1 MWYTIFGGR
10 SGKKKKKKENK
21 NKENFTSSIYSNYF
35 TRRNYSF
42 NK

>member
-21 NKENFTSSIYSNYF
+21 NKENFTSSIYFTYF
-35 TRRNYSF
+35 IRRSYSF